1 MNQNNI
7 LNNIKF
13 YAELINNSLK
23 DLSFSKTPKSLYDP
37 IKYILDIGGKRIR
50 PYLVLMST
58 STFGKD
64 PILSLNAA
72 LSVEC
77 FHNFTLMHD
86 DIMDSAA
93 LRRGN
98 ETVHLKWDTNQSI
111 LSGDALLIYS
121 YKLLEDYS
129 PNIFK
134 KLNNVLNTTALQV
147 CEGQQF
153 DMDFEKDPNVTFD
166 SYINMIKLKTAVL
179 VGASL
184 QMGAIIAEANQNDL
198 IKIYDFGVN
207 LGIAFQLQDDYLD
220 TFGEQSLVGKSIGG
234 DIIEN
239 KKTALYHL
247 SLANANNEQSETLK
261 SLYNDNNSI
270 EKVFKVTQIFKD
282 TKADLESL
290 KLVEHFTNLA
300 LNSLNELSIS
310 NVKKKE
316 LIDFSHSLL
325 NRQL

>member
-1 MNQNNI
+1 M
-7 LNNIKF
+7 NNIKF

-64 PILSLNAA
+64 PKLSLNAA

-153 DMDFEKDPNVTFD
+153 DMDFEKNPNVTFD

-184 QMGAIIAEANQNDL
+184 QMGAIIAEANPNDL

-247 SLANANNEQSETLK
+247 SLANANNEQSKTLK
-261 SLYNDNNSI
+261 SLYNGNNSI

-282 TKADLESL
+282 TKADLDNL

-310 NVKKKE
+310 SVKKEE

>member
-1 MNQNNI
+1 M
-7 LNNIKF
+7 NNIKF

-23 DLSFSKTPKSLYDP
+23 NLSFSKTPKSLYDP

-64 PILSLNAA
+64 PKLSLNAA

-153 DMDFEKDPNVTFD
+153 DMDFEKNPNVTFD

-184 QMGAIIAEANQNDL
+184 QMGAIIAEANPNDL

-247 SLANANNEQSETLK
+247 SLANANNEQSKTLK
-261 SLYNDNNSI
+261 SLYNGNNSI
-270 EKVFKVTQIFKD
+270 DKVFKVTQIFKD
-282 TKADLESL
+282 TKADLDNL

-310 NVKKKE
+310 SVKKEE

>member
-1 MNQNNI
+1 LNQNNI

-220 TFGEQSLVGKSIGG
+220 TFGDESLVGKSIGG

>member
-1 MNQNNI
+1 M
-7 LNNIKF
+7 NNIKF

-64 PILSLNAA
+64 PKLSLNAA

-153 DMDFEKDPNVTFD
+153 DMDFEKNPNVTFD

-247 SLANANNEQSETLK
+247 SLANANNEQSKTLK
-261 SLYNDNNSI
+261 SLYNGNNSI
-270 EKVFKVTQIFKD
+270 DKVLKVTQIFKD
-282 TKADLESL
+282 TKADLDNL

-310 NVKKKE
+310 SVKKEE

>member
-64 PILSLNAA
+64 PKLSLNAA

-153 DMDFEKDPNVTFD
+153 DMDFEKNPNVTFD

-184 QMGAIIAEANQNDL
+184 QMGAIIAEANPNDL

-220 TFGEQSLVGKSIGG
+220 TFGDESLVGKSIGG

-247 SLANANNEQSETLK
+247 SLANANNEQSKTLK
-261 SLYNDNNSI
+261 SLYNGNNSI
-270 EKVFKVTQIFKD
+270 DKVFKVTQIFKD
-282 TKADLESL
+282 TKADLDNL

-310 NVKKKE
+310 SVKKEE

>member
-1 MNQNNI
+1 M
-7 LNNIKF
+7 NNIKF

-247 SLANANNEQSETLK
+247 SLANANNEQSKTLK
-261 SLYNDNNSI
+261 SLYNGNNSI
-270 EKVFKVTQIFKD
+270 DKVFKVTQIFKD
-282 TKADLESL
+282 TKADLDNL

-310 NVKKKE
+310 SVKKEE

>member
-1 MNQNNI
+1 

-220 TFGEQSLVGKSIGG
+220 TFGDESLVGKSIGG

-247 SLANANNEQSETLK
+247 SLANANNEQSKTLK
-261 SLYNDNNSI
+261 SLYNGNNSI